1 MIPITNIRSAYR
13 AHLNRN
19 AQFIA
24 DFRFL
29 QQNDVSI
36 NLSINQSISRFIAR
50 LLYRSKWYAWNQLC
64 FFISV
69 VISLTMIIQS
79 LSQARKPL
87 PPLPPTQP
95 FVNFL
100 PYFVSQYFIRIFSPM
115 HITWCHVHYTT
126 WNLSFYQRVINQKN

>member
-87 PPLPPTQP
+87 PPSPNPTLREFSP
-95 FVNFL
+95 LFRFTIL
-100 PYFVSQYFIRIFSPM
+100 YTYIFSNAHNMMPRSLYHM
-115 HITWCHVHYTT
+115 ELVI
-126 WNLSFYQRVINQKN
+126 LSTRY